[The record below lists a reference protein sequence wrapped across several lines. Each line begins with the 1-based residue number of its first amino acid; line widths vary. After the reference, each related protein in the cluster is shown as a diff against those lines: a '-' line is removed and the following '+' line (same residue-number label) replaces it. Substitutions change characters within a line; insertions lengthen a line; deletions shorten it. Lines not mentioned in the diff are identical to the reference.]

1 MADDPKTVGGVLSAS
16 LPQALAA
23 GMVAI
28 GALLVSM
35 QIQQARIE
43 AAVQSM
49 SAAVQELKNDAR
61 ADIADLDKRV
71 RVLEMQN

>member
-1 MADDPKTVGGVLSAS
+1 MADDPKTVGGVLTAS

-28 GALLVSM
+28 GALLISM

-43 AAVQSM
+43 AAVQAT
-49 SAAVQELKNDAR
+49 AAAIQELKTDAR
-61 ADIADLDKRV
+61 AQLAGLDQRV
-71 RVLEMQN
+71 RALEMTK

>member
-1 MADDPKTVGGVLSAS
+1 MADDPKTVGGVLTAS

-28 GALLVSM
+28 GALLISM

-43 AAVQSM
+43 SAGKATAQSI
-49 SAAVQELKNDAR
+49 QELKTDAR
-61 ADIADLDKRV
+61 SQLAELDQRV
-71 RVLEMQN
+71 RTLEMAK

>member
-1 MADDPKTVGGVLSAS
+1 MADDPKTVGGVLTAS

-28 GALLVSM
+28 GALLISM

-43 AAVQSM
+43 AAVQ
-49 SAAVQELKNDAR
+49 ATAQAIQELKTDAR
-61 ADIADLDKRV
+61 SQLAELDQRV
-71 RVLEMQN
+71 RALEMSK

>member
-1 MADDPKTVGGVLSAS
+1 MVDEPKTVGSVLTAS

-28 GALLVSM
+28 GALLISM

-43 AAVQSM
+43 AAVQ
-49 SAAVQELKNDAR
+49 ATAQAIQELKTDAR
-61 ADIADLDKRV
+61 SQLAELDQRV
-71 RVLEMQN
+71 RVLEMAK